1 MILPYLE
8 FEHLGSNFVQRVN
21 ILNKEILETLDRNFD
36 NIDTLVEKYLD
47 TQGLEASLS
56 KLEQL

>member
-21 ILNKEILETLDRNFD
+21 ILNKEILETLDCNFD